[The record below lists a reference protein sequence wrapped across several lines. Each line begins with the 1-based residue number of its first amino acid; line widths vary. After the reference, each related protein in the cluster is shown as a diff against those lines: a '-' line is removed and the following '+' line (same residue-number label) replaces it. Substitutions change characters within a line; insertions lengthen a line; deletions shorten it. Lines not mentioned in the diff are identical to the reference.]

1 MAMSPLPERMTTF
14 RMPAT
19 RKAVGGLAV
28 AVAVL
33 AAGCGGDA
41 GDGEETQ
48 PVPDATVF
56 AEGGFDGLPRY
67 PGAESVSEPAIKD
80 DVTAQ
85 SFAVNV
91 ARPDRVT
98 DFYAEELEAAGWAAV
113 VAPSQIGADETYRG
127 CGAATSR
134 NSSSAPPSLSP
145 STTPTPRAP
154 PSTASASARPDPC
167 PGQPWT
173 TS

>member
-1 MAMSPLPERMTTF
+1 MATSPLPERMTTF

-28 AVAVL
+28 AVAVS
-33 AAGCGGDA
+33 AAGCGGGA

-91 ARPDRVT
+91 ARPDRVM
-98 DFYAEELEAAGWAAV
+98 DFYAEELEAAGWTAV

-127 CGAATSR
+127 VWR
-134 NSSSAPPSLSP
+134 RDQQELVVSSTLAQSIDDTDSTRTTQYSLSLGP
-145 STTPTPRAP
+145 A
-154 PSTASASARPDPC
+154 
-167 PGQPWT
+167 
-173 TS
+173 